1 MTGEESIGQGLEPAL
16 DLSEADVLAA
26 MQEIPG
32 YLDITPRDF
41 QEIYRLAYR
50 HAKSRLAREVK
61 AAAVMTRDVA
71 AVREQTPLAE
81 VAAVMGGRGI
91 AGVPVLDDQER
102 VTGVISEKDF
112 LRQMGGPNRTN
123 FMAVVAACLRNK
135 GCVALSIKNKVAKDI
150 MTTPP
155 IVVSPEA
162 SLEEIAALCAAHG
175 INRVPVVDQN
185 GRLIGLVSRGDLVA
199 ALSPGGQAC

>member
-1 MTGEESIGQGLEPAL
+1 MTGEESLGRGPEPDLEF
-16 DLSEADVLAA
+16 SEADVLAA

-50 HAKSRLAREVK
+50 QAKSRLAREVK
-61 AAAVMTRDVA
+61 AAAIMTREVA

-112 LRQMGGPNRTN
+112 LRQMGGPSQTN
-123 FMAVVAACLRNK
+123 FMAVVASCLRSK
-135 GCVALSIKNKVAKDI
+135 GCVALPIKSKVAKDI
-150 MTTPP
+150 MSTPP
-155 IVVSPEA
+155 IVVSPETT
-162 SLEEIAALCAAHG
+162 LEKIAALLAAHG
-175 INRVPVVDQN
+175 INRVPVVDQD
-185 GRLIGLVSRGDLVA
+185 GRLVGLVSRGDLVA